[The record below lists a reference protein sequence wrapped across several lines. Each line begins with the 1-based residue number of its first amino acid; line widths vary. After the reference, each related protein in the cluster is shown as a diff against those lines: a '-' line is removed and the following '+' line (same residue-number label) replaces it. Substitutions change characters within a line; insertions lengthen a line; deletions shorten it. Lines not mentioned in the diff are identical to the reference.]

1 MKIVKAAV
9 LILPLLTTIAILPA
23 DAQAE
28 YLKYVCEGGKTFEV
42 TVKPDRAK
50 LKLNGTTT
58 LKLLPLDAREGL
70 KFAAQRVLLTMVNQ
84 EASIEI
90 NNNFVY
96 TQCVTQ

>member
-28 YLKYVCEGGKTFEV
+28 YLKYACEGGKTFEV

-50 LKLNGTTT
+50 LKLNGT
-58 LKLLPLDAREGL
+58 K
-70 KFAAQRVLLTMVNQ
+70 
-84 EASIEI
+84 
-90 NNNFVY
+90 
-96 TQCVTQ
+96 